1 MPSQAHV
8 LIYITDLQDDHLV
21 KRETLASPH
30 NQKQGR
36 QLATM
41 CCSQSMNAHSKLQRL
56 N

>member
-8 LIYITDLQDDHLV
+8 LIYIRDLQDDHLV
-21 KRETLASPH
+21 KKTLASPH
-30 NQKQGR
+30 NQKQER

-41 CCSQSMNAHSKLQRL
+41 CCSQSMNAHSKPQRL